1 MNIDVSVIIINYN
14 TTELTK
20 QAVESVIKYTAE
32 NSFEIIVVDN
42 ASNDRTIETI
52 SELYPDVVF
61 IANVENIGF
70 GRANNLAMD
79 IARGKYFFLLN
90 SDAYLISD
98 SISIFWNFMEV
109 SVNRDVACCGG
120 NLIDEKGVDMTAF
133 GNLPSLSEAISR
145 LGFGILYHSYYR
157 KKLAS
162 GIVKY
167 SNDIIN
173 VGYIT
178 GADMFI
184 RRHAID
190 VTGGFDKDFFLYFEE
205 TELSFRFKKHGFR
218 SVIIPTTSIVHL
230 EGGSQK
236 VATKLNFT
244 QIERFAKSRKL
255 YFTKCHN
262 PTYAKVIMLIFGL
275 QSVCFGILKFNRQ
288 YFKVARI
295 NFNA

>member
-1 MNIDVSVIIINYN
+1 MSIDVSVIIINYN
-14 TTELTK
+14 TTALTK
-20 QAVESVIKYTAE
+20 QAIESVLRYTRK

-42 ASNDRTIETI
+42 ASSDRTIHDI
-52 SELYPDVVF
+52 SKLYPEVIF
-61 IANVENIGF
+61 IANSENLGF

-79 IARGKYFFLLN
+79 IAKGKYFFLLN

-98 SISIFWNFMEV
+98 SINVFWKFMEL
-109 SVNRDVACCGG
+109 SLNHDVACCGG
-120 NLIDEKGVDMTAF
+120 NLIDEEGTDMTSF

-145 LGFGILYHSYYR
+145 LGVGILYRNYYR

-184 RRHAID
+184 RRHVID
-190 VTGGFDKDFFLYFEE
+190 ITGNFDKDFFLYFEE

-244 QIERFAKSRKL
+244 QIERFARSRKL

-262 PTYAKVIMLIFGL
+262 AAYAKAIMIIFGL
-275 QSVCFGILKFNRQ
+275 QSVFFGIVKFNKE

-295 NFNA
+295 NFNT